1 MKLTINDKAKL
12 NNGVEI
18 PYFGLGVYLSSPGE
32 ETYNAVRWALEAG
45 YRHVDT
51 AAFYK
56 NEKDVG
62 SAIKDSNVAREDI
75 FVTTKLW
82 NEDHGYDKALKAFD
96 TSLKNLGFDYVDLYL
111 IHWPVAEL
119 RNESWRALET
129 ILKEGRARAI
139 GVSNYTTTHLR
150 QLLNECQTVPAVNQ
164 VEFSPFLYQKGLLE
178 FCSQNNIMLEAYS
191 PLARA
196 SKLADG
202 RLKEIASRYGKTP
215 AQVMIRWAL
224 EHKLVVIP
232 KSVHKERIYENAG
245 MFDFEITD
253 EDMQKLDSL
262 DENYRVAWD
271 PSRIP

>member
-18 PYFGLGVYLSSPGE
+18 PYFGLGVYLSDPGE
-32 ETYNAVRWALEAG
+32 ETYKALRWAFEAG

-62 SAIKDSNVAREDI
+62 LAIKDSGIPRQEI

-82 NEDHGYDKALKAFD
+82 NDDHGYDKALKGFEA
-96 TSLKNLGFDYVDLYL
+96 SLKNLGLDYLDLYL
-111 IHWPVAEL
+111 IHWPVSGL
-119 RNESWRALET
+119 RNETWKALET
-129 ILKEGRARAI
+129 ILSEGRSRAI
-139 GVSNYTTTHLR
+139 GVSNYTTSHLKE
-150 QLLNECQTVPAVNQ
+150 LLNTCQVVPTVNQ

-178 FCSQNNIMLEAYS
+178 FCRQNDIQLEAYS

-196 SKLADG
+196 SKLSEA
-202 RLKEIASRYGKTP
+202 RLKAVASRYGKTP
-215 AQVMIRWAL
+215 AQIMIRWAL
-224 EHKLVVIP
+224 EHRIVVIP
-232 KSVHKERIYENAG
+232 KSVHKERIYENAEV
-245 MFDFEITD
+245 FDFEISA
-253 EDMQKLDSL
+253 EDMQILDSL